1 MSETATITIRIDKK
15 LKELFTKLAREDGV
29 VSQGLRELMAE
40 AVARGYILK
49 SRKEARKSIEDITQR
64 VEGS

>member
-1 MSETATITIRIDKK
+1 MSETVTITIRIDKK
-15 LKELFTKLAREDGV
+15 LKELFTKLAREEGV
-29 VSQGLRELMAE
+29 DVSQGLRELITE

-49 SRKEARKSIEDITQR
+49 SRKEARKLTQR